1 MRFFFNLRMFLPIST
16 ILKLASVHW
25 IMKHYGLWL
34 LWIMI
39 TDTLTKKRVNYQKFS
54 PPDRYSIGKWT
65 AEFVTANTLR
75 RFKCFFPNLKESTVR
90 SIRQKSEEVL
100 RQALKQKRDPMKTLN
115 PVPRARLLML
125 RKLDKMV
132 HDYLRVVRRRGGVVS
147 KSVAVSNANALINV
161 NQKETKIILI

>member
-1 MRFFFNLRMFLPIST
+1 
-16 ILKLASVHW
+16 
-25 IMKHYGLWL
+25 
-34 LWIMI
+34 
-39 TDTLTKKRVNYQKFS
+39 
-54 PPDRYSIGKWT
+54 
-65 AEFVTANTLR
+65 
-75 RFKCFFPNLKESTVR
+75 
-90 SIRQKSEEVL
+90 
-100 RQALKQKRDPMKTLN
+100 MKTLN